1 MAGMTWQQLLVLLS
15 ELSPAELSQDV
26 TIQLADEFIPVTQ
39 FTRKKLG
46 GGGPA
51 ARALDYVQNH
61 GHWFL
66 VPKLESLVG
75 DANAT

>member
-1 MAGMTWQQLLVLLS
+1 MEAMTWRKLLFLLG
-15 ELSPAELSQDV
+15 ELSSAELSQDV
-26 TIQLADEFIPVTQ
+26 TVQIAGDEFMPVTQ

-66 VPKLESLVG
+66 VPKFGRKDES
-75 DANAT
+75 DA